1 MASEQMSDAG
11 HSVVAIG
18 DLLWDLLPSGRQ
30 LGGTCANFA
39 YHAGQLGAHAAL
51 ASQVGAD
58 ELGDEALAFLRERHV
73 NVDNVLRDPEHPT
86 STVSIELEDGG
97 VPIFTVHENVAWD
110 FLGCPAASMELAAT
124 ADAVFFGTLAQRS
137 EVSRRTIRRLLD
149 ATTAS
154 CLRLFD
160 VNLRQHYYDADLIA
174 EALTSAT
181 VLKASEEELGT
192 IGRLMELPGDPAAL
206 PRNVADAFSLTAVAV
221 TRGPGGAL
229 LRVLDEEVEHPGFAA
244 VADLAA
250 DRAGAGA
257 ATAGTENGDT
267 VGAGD
272 AFDAALCVGLLRGDP
287 PGLIVENANR
297 LAAYV
302 CLQPGAMPPIPDDLK
317 ERLLPTT

>member
-1 MASEQMSDAG
+1 MSDAG
-11 HSVVAIG
+11 HCVVAIG

-30 LGGTCANFA
+30 LGGASANFA
-39 YHAGQLGAHAAL
+39 YHAGQLGARAAL
-51 ASQVGAD
+51 ASQVGVD
-58 ELGDEALAFLRERHV
+58 ELGDEALAFLKERHV

-110 FLGCPAASMELAAT
+110 FLACPTASMEIAAT

-137 EVSRRTIRRLLD
+137 EVSRRTIGRLLD
-149 ATTAS
+149 ATTPS

-160 VNLRQHYYDADLIA
+160 VNLRQDYYDADLIA
-174 EALTSAT
+174 EALTSAS
-181 VLKASEEELGT
+181 VLKASEEELRM
-192 IGRLMELPGDPAAL
+192 IGRLMELSGDPAAL

-221 TRGPGGAL
+221 TRGPRGAL
-229 LRVLDEEVEHPGFAA
+229 LRVLDEQVQHSGFAA
-244 VADLAA
+244 VADGAA
-250 DRAGAGA
+250 DGAGAGSRA
-257 ATAGTENGDT
+257 ATTGTEAGDT

-272 AFDAALCVGLLRGDP
+272 AFGAALCVGLLRGDP

-302 CLQPGAMPPIPDDLK
+302 CSQPGAMPPIPDDLK
-317 ERLLPTT
+317 ESLIPTT